1 MQIAEFFLS
10 PRDPVSQLGLANE
23 SLRPTTNAGANGH
36 FGRGLCDKTA
46 REVGGWGRWLGSQE
60 DG

>member
-10 PRDPVSQLGLANE
+10 PRDPVSQLGLASE

-36 FGRGLCDKTA
+36 FGRGLCDK
-46 REVGGWGRWLGSQE
+46 RSEGGG